1 MYSVE
6 LLGRSVDSSFINFE
20 SSSQDELAT
29 SLVLNDR
36 LRGEKVL
43 SHLLSNL
50 EECSFFRFAIAF
62 VTTSGVACIHQSLK
76 NAIDRGCKGQILISQ
91 YLNFSDPIAIARLR
105 NFSGVDVRFVNEEN
119 FHGKL
124 YYFEF
129 KSHGCALLGSSN
141 LTQGALG
148 RNTEVNL
155 KLSFSK
161 FSGLYEEINNQFDN
175 WFHKSDP
182 ISDSQLDAYAATYR
196 ERIAA
201 LTYAPK
207 YQEPSTYLQVAEES
221 FTNLAHD
228 FKSLIKPNLMQSEAL
243 QSLEKVRSEGK
254 NRSLVISATG
264 TGKTVL
270 SALDVLQFGAK
281 RLLFVVHR
289 LNIAKKAMSEFKKVF
304 GQSKTYGI
312 YSGSETMGFDAD
324 FVFSTVQTIN
334 ADRHINKFS
343 AEDFDY
349 IIIDESHHAG
359 ASTYLR
365 VLNHFKPKFLLGMTA
380 TPERTDGFDIFSLFD
395 HSVAYEIRLNHALE
409 NGLLVPFHYFGVSD
423 LVVDGI
429 SIDEKAKFNT
439 LVSNDRVEH
448 IINALKEF
456 GCSNDDPKGLIFCSS
471 REEAKHLSSAFNM
484 RGLPSISLDG
494 TNSEAEREGAIQK
507 LESDN
512 ATERISYI
520 FTVDI
525 FNEGIDIPLVNQV
538 VMLRPTES
546 AIVFVQQLG
555 RGLRKFKNKEYLTVI
570 DFIGNYQS
578 NFLVPIALFGD
589 SSFDKDR
596 LRRLMNAG
604 SSLIPGESTISFDR
618 ISKEKIFES
627 ISCAKVDG
635 RKALIDDYSLL
646 KFRLGRH
653 PLMVD
658 FLKRELRDPHQFV
671 EVFGSLLDL
680 RYRIENI
687 SAVESTQIQLLR
699 MLAKFVLNGK
709 RAEETFIL
717 NKICRHS
724 VPISFQEIQDE
735 VMLELGYFP
744 TIDAIKSAVHSL
756 NLKFVMQLS
765 NGKRR
770 SVAEI
775 FSFEVILVED
785 QKIFAGPSLEQL
797 LRNDLFATYLL
808 DAAEFSL
815 LKFKSDFDL
824 SDYCDG
830 FKRESKYSREDVF
843 RILGW
848 EQNPNALNV
857 GGYVVSRDGS
867 NCPIFLNYHKEE
879 TISDST
885 KYEDRFQDPKTLI
898 YMSKS
903 KRTLQS
909 PDVASIASQASNNI
923 RIPIFVKKSND
934 EGLSFYFLGDGK
946 ADPAKFEES
955 RMPIEGGE
963 SVSVVKM
970 SLELSKSVSPSLF
983 KYLTAPPV

>member
-6 LLGRSVDSSFINFE
+6 LLGKSVDSSFVNLE
-20 SSSQDELAT
+20 SNSVSDFST
-29 SLVLNDR
+29 SLILNDKQ
-36 LRGEKVL
+36 RGEKVL

-50 EECSFFRFAIAF
+50 DECSYFRFAIAF

-76 NAIDRGCKGQILISQ
+76 DAVERGCTGQILVSR
-91 YLNFSDPIAIARLR
+91 YLNFSDPVAIDRLR
-105 NFSGVDVRFVNEEN
+105 NFSGVEIRFVNEEN

-129 KSHGCALLGSSN
+129 ESYGRALLGSSN

-161 FSGLYEEINNQFDN
+161 LSGLYDEINSQFND
-175 WFHKSDP
+175 WFQKSEPITDDQLTAYSKAHK
-182 ISDSQLDAYAATYR
+182 
-196 ERIAA
+196 ERAAA
-201 LTYAPK
+201 LERTSIHEDVSGPVLSMENISSNYF
-207 YQEPSTYLQVAEES
+207 EV
-221 FTNLAHD
+221 
-228 FKSLIKPNLMQSEAL
+228 FKEFIKLNSMQIEAL
-243 QSLEKVRSEGK
+243 KCLEKVRNEGK
-254 NRSLVISATG
+254 KRSLIISATG

-270 SALDVLQFGAK
+270 SALDVKQFGAK

-289 LNIAKKAMSEFKKVF
+289 LNIAKKAMSEFRKVF
-304 GQSKTYGI
+304 GDSKTYGL
-312 YSGSETMGFDAD
+312 YSGPETMGFDAE

-334 ADRHINKFS
+334 TERHINKFN
-343 AEDFDY
+343 ADAFDY

-365 VLNHFKPKFLLGMTA
+365 ILNHFKPKFLLGMTA

-395 HSVAYEIRLNHALE
+395 HTVAYEIRLNHALE
-409 NGLLVPFHYFGVSD
+409 NGLLVPFHYFGVTD

-429 SIDEKAKFNT
+429 SIDEKSNFNA
-439 LVSNDRVEH
+439 LVSGDRVDH
-448 IINALKEF
+448 IIKALKEF
-456 GCSNDDPKGLIFCSS
+456 GCSNGVPKGLIFCSS
-471 REEAKHLSSAFNM
+471 REEAKQLSAAFNSKN
-484 RGLPSISLDG
+484 LPSISLDG
-494 TNSEAEREGAIQK
+494 TNTELERELAIQR
-507 LESDN
+507 LESSSPTAKVN
-512 ATERISYI
+512 YI

-525 FNEGIDIPLVNQV
+525 FNEGIDIPSVNQV

-546 AIVFVQQLG
+546 SIVFVQQLG
-555 RGLRKFKNKEYLTVI
+555 RGLRKFNNKDYLTVI

-578 NFLVPIALFGD
+578 NFLVPVALFGD

-618 ISKEKIFES
+618 ISKERIFDS
-627 ISCAKVDG
+627 ISKAKVDG
-635 RKALIDDYSLL
+635 KKTLIDDYSLL

-653 PLMVD
+653 PMMVD
-658 FLKRELRDPHQFV
+658 FLDRELRDPHQFV
-671 EVFGSLLDL
+671 EVFGSLLEL
-680 RYRIENI
+680 RQKLENTFF
-687 SAVESTQIQLLR
+687 VDTKHMHLLG
-699 MLAKFVLNGK
+699 MLAKFVFNGK

-717 NKICRHS
+717 KLICKQTG
-724 VPISFQEIQDE
+724 PISFQSVQDE
-735 VMLELGYFP
+735 VLNELGYTP
-744 TIDAIKSAVHSL
+744 SIHVIKSALHSF

-770 SVAEI
+770 SIAEI
-775 FSFEVILVED
+775 FDYDLVRVEGE
-785 QKIFAGPSLEQL
+785 KIYAQSLL
-797 LRNDLFATYLL
+797 LNFLRDDSLATYLL

-815 LKFKSDFDL
+815 LKFKADFEL
-824 SDYCDG
+824 KDYCEG

-857 GGYVVSRDGS
+857 GGYVVSRDAT
-867 NCPIFLNYHKEE
+867 NCPIFLNYHKDES
-879 TISDST
+879 ISDTT
-885 KYEDRFQDPKTLI
+885 KYEDRFHDSKTLV

-909 PDVASIASQASNNI
+909 PDVAVIAAQQKNKI

-934 EGLSFYFLGDGK
+934 EGLSFYFVGDGI
-946 ADPAKFEES
+946 AASTKFEES
-955 RMPIEGGE
+955 RMPVVGAE

-970 SLELSKSVSPSLF
+970 IFELGKPVSSSLF
-983 KYLTAPPV
+983 KYLTATPV